1 MSPIQPQSDNSYTGV
16 VNIPNCPDGTCPG
29 ILSLS
34 RPASDIGD
42 SVSLCQ
48 IDTSQCVGN
57 VCKSSPECGLAAITA
72 PKPDGSTQVTY
83 TVSPKASGAFQMEYA
98 SEGRLATARY
108 GLPPSPPGEDIATS
122 KRGKRD
128 TVECR
133 DMAIT
138 NNGIAY
144 IPQVPKNDPSYVYE
158 QFGVIPSNL
167 PYNRDREGG
176 AVTFSNAAVRVANSP
191 CNPVYRVYR
200 WFGFSGYGRHLYW
213 RENNPEI
220 VNCIGGESGVRIPP
234 GIRFSDG
241 MEGMQPFNISSDDRC
256 SPPDSA
262 AYNCPDSKAFAP
274 PSNTPANPLYLPGIP
289 KGRWNTALRGI
300 NPNAVVTNSDGTYVR
315 WGAYVDN
322 LRHAYPNAR
331 CEGDNKGQPNAGF
344 LNIFNLVERYY
355 DEANQNPGLDCT
367 AANAFTVSPNTPA
380 NPLNINNIPLD
391 EFNQALNGTDP
402 DALVTN
408 GQGQFVRWEEF
419 VTSIKNLF
427 PNALCTGEL
436 ASQPNAEFLHTAGP
450 LTRHMA
456 QPGLAAQRQMLSRF
470 PPIRRLPLNLTD
482 ISLVRLLNESRCNH

>member
-1 MSPIQPQSDNSYTGV
+1 MSSTGNVKLPAVVTPQIRIPAPDETVTKEDIRQDLKDKRELKEVLRTASGASTLTKVALGVLGVHALAQTAKAISTPPPQLSMSPIQPQSDNSYTGV

-34 RPASDIGD
+34 RPASDIGN

-274 PSNTPANPLYLPGIP
+274 PLIHRLTHCIFPAFP
-289 KGRWNTALRGI
+289 KGGGI
-300 NPNAVVTNSDGTYVR
+300 RLYVVSTLTPWSQILMELMY
-315 WGAYVDN
+315 
-322 LRHAYPNAR
+322 
-331 CEGDNKGQPNAGF
+331 AGGVCRQSQTR
-344 LNIFNLVERYY
+344 LSQR
-355 DEANQNPGLDCT
+355 
-367 AANAFTVSPNTPA
+367 
-380 NPLNINNIPLD
+380 PL
-391 EFNQALNGTDP
+391 
-402 DALVTN
+402 
-408 GQGQFVRWEEF
+408 
-419 VTSIKNLF
+419 
-427 PNALCTGEL
+427 
-436 ASQPNAEFLHTAGP
+436 
-450 LTRHMA
+450 
-456 QPGLAAQRQMLSRF
+456 
-470 PPIRRLPLNLTD
+470 
-482 ISLVRLLNESRCNH
+482 